1 MPGIVAGNAGQ
12 RYACKC
18 LNVRVEASLPQTAPP
33 ESVVDPAYTQVY
45 VGDEGISVLT
55 LRSRTRVAPIPE
67 TNRYSR
73 FTTLTCLSCD
83 LTVYRVFQIVPADVE
98 GKDGPILPAEDYVE
112 KETMK
117 SPNGWIEVHKDALN
131 GDAIIHAEASTTR
144 SSLFHVLVPAMSS
157 APVKTLPQVKDSREV
172 SPSPEPTSY
181 LSHIRPLFPPPPFTP
196 SHPAF
201 QHLASIAEKET
212 QARREAAEK
221 HIADLVQRKTEEIE
235 RGDAALRQEVES
247 FWRKYKECVK
257 KAHGDH
263 HHHHHHG
270 SLSMVS
276 RSSRSRERDAQ
287 KAPFALSSSPSYG
300 TPIAVRDF
308 VPVSV
313 PARRNIS
320 PPARPSGLSASLV
333 TTTFHHPRARQASP
347 AGGHGSPDSGSS
359 RTLSTRSG
367 SETLVQ
373 PTHTNG
379 VNVLQFRRNINDTIN
394 TQASYRYFLNVE
406 EEMARDK
413 KRREEL
419 AKAQGQTS
427 TDAQETGSS
436 TQAKSDTPKAN
447 GKQKEGS
454 PSAAKAEAQPSK
466 EGDKPL
472 TEEPTTPSR
481 GRDPKGKRKVTFDD
495 VVTISE
501 TDAEGAA
508 QANST
513 DQPDTKDMIF
523 DMEDTEGGDKTSSPQ
538 LAPALPLLE
547 QPTVNRPL
555 RPGKAKPKSNGL
567 SQSFAGLRPASLPNP
582 SYIRPRSQPGA
593 DASHAMRLSLPRGGP
608 NSLTGGGSKV
618 NGTKSPT
625 GEDESNDE
633 GIRRLVAADTPS
645 HRGAWSTDGRIWQDF
660 TRGHNITSNVIVEE
674 SENDNDEVE
683 TGANSTA
690 ENAPTTNGQR
700 SSSQQVSPL
709 AEMRYEDEGND
720 QEDETSY
727 DATAFGV
734 PGSLPVHIQM
744 RTKPREVLSLASY
757 AAQNAMP
764 QQEPQP
770 QPAGPDGN
778 HHKALSSGA
787 IRRAMYAE
795 RDRERSID
803 PGPLDFAVPEEDEE
817 DEDEESETEEEKAQI
832 QALLSNSRA
841 RKRALKILQAAQQ
854 LPEAGMW
861 RSLAS

>member
-33 ESVVDPAYTQVY
+33 ESVVDPAYSQVY
-45 VGDEGISVLT
+45 AGDEGISVKHPQLT
-55 LRSRTRVAPIPE
+55 LRSRMRVAAVPE

-73 FTTLTCLSCD
+73 YTILTCLLCD
-83 LTVYRVFQIVPADVE
+83 LPVYRVFQIVPADVE

-117 SPNGWIEVHKDALN
+117 SPNGWIEVHKDALT
-131 GDAIIHAEASTTR
+131 GEAIMHAEANPTH
-144 SSLFHVLVPAMSS
+144 SSLFDLLVPAMSL
-157 APVKTLPQVKDSREV
+157 APVKTLPQVDGSREP
-172 SPSPEPTSY
+172 SPAPEPTSY

-221 HIADLVQRKTEEIE
+221 YIAELVQQKTEEIE
-235 RGDAALRQEVES
+235 RGDAALRQEVETL
-247 FWRKYKECVK
+247 WRKFRESVK

-270 SLSMVS
+270 SLSMLQSLVWNS
-276 RSSRSRERDAQ
+276 DSDTGLRSRISTRSEEHLPA
-287 KAPFALSSSPSYG
+287 ATHVSS
-300 TPIAVRDF
+300 
-308 VPVSV
+308 
-313 PARRNIS
+313 IS
-320 PPARPSGLSASLV
+320 FFDSA
-333 TTTFHHPRARQASP
+333 
-347 AGGHGSPDSGSS
+347 SS

-373 PTHTNG
+373 PTNTNG

-419 AKAQGQTS
+419 AKAKGQTS
-427 TDAQETGSS
+427 PDAQEASSS
-436 TQAKSDTPKAN
+436 TQASSLTPKVN
-447 GKQKEGS
+447 GTQQKNGS
-454 PSAAKAEAQPSK
+454 PSAAKAEAQPPK
-466 EGDKPL
+466 EGDKPS

-501 TDAEGAA
+501 TDAEVAT
-508 QANST
+508 QASSA
-513 DQPDTKDMIF
+513 DQQDTKDMIF

-538 LAPALPLLE
+538 LAPALPFLE
-547 QPTVNRPL
+547 QPTVQRPS
-555 RPGKAKPKSNGL
+555 RPKAKPKTNGL

-593 DASHAMRLSLPRGGP
+593 DSSHAMRLSLPRGGQ
-608 NSLTGGGSKV
+608 NSLTGRGSKV
-618 NGTKSPT
+618 NGSKSPT
-625 GEDESNDE
+625 GEEKEEEGNDE
-633 GIRRLVAADTPS
+633 ELRRLVAADMPS

-660 TRGHNITSNVIVEE
+660 TRGHNITSTVIVEE
-674 SENDNDEVE
+674 SEIDNEAE

-690 ENAPTTNGQR
+690 ENAPNANGQG
-700 SSSQQVSPL
+700 SSEQQVSRR
-709 AEMRYEDEGND
+709 AEKKYEDKEYD
-720 QEDETSY
+720 QEDGTSY
-727 DATAFGV
+727 DASAFGV

-744 RTKPREVLSLASY
+744 RTKAREALSLASY
-757 AAQNAMP
+757 VPQNAMP

-770 QPAGPDGN
+770 QPAGADGHH
-778 HHKALSSGA
+778 HHKPMSTAA
-787 IRRAMYAE
+787 ILRARYAE

-803 PGPLDFAVPEEDEE
+803 PGPLDYAVLEEDEG
-817 DEDEESETEEEKAQI
+817 EDEESETEEEKAQI
-832 QALLSNSRA
+832 QALLATSRA
-841 RKRALKILQAAQQ
+841 RKRALKILQAAKR